1 MSLTIKSE
9 RVEKLVREAA
19 SLTEETLTET
29 IGRAVE
35 ERLLRLRGRRLM
47 PSRLE
52 AILGVSR
59 RCAALPD
66 VDMRSPEEILGY
78 GECGVPDGR

>member
-9 RVEKLVREAA
+9 RVERLVREAA

-29 IGRAVE
+29 VGRAVE
-35 ERLLRLRGRRLM
+35 ERLLRLRGRRSM

-66 VDMRSPEEILGY
+66 LDVRSPEEILGY
-78 GECGVPDGR
+78 DERGVPGGC